1 LASRHF
7 GFGIL
12 APEMDAKQ
20 ITETAFRLLQHYG
33 EVSKVE
39 SLDPETLERLTQR
52 VQRIRA
58 GLAPEKEL
66 IAAVNWLSN
75 VVAIHQ
81 LDQTPQPAY
90 CKFNEMRIPDL
101 LAIALYEGHLIPIL
115 IEVKTTDDDKL
126 IWREDYLQALE
137 RYAEA
142 VRMPLLVAWKH
153 QRIWVLTE
161 VRHFAKRV
169 SAYHLDFNTAMR
181 ESLMGELFG
190 DLMIKI
196 SDNVRFFVDAKVAE
210 ELPPDRNVI
219 IPEGGYTLT
228 ITAAGFMVDDNIVN
242 LPKELFWAFIASATR
257 DEVIRIGEQEVRIQ
271 FLPLPDSI
279 FSLTDLWRLV
289 ALFGNKEA
297 EPNWEEITRKPL
309 TLTASKV
316 RQELRE
322 GIPKGVVQ
330 YVFEVQPNTMPE
342 FLYSLKANAS
352 S

>member
-1 LASRHF
+1 
-7 GFGIL
+7 
-12 APEMDAKQ
+12 MDAKQ

-33 EVSKVE
+33 EVSKAE

-52 VQRIRA
+52 VQRIRM
-58 GLAPEKEL
+58 GLAPEKEF

-90 CKFNEMRIPDL
+90 CGFNEVRIPDL
-101 LAIALYEGHLIPIL
+101 IAIALYNGHLIPVL
-115 IEVKTTDDDKL
+115 MEVKTSDDGKL
-126 IWREDYLQALE
+126 IWREDYLRALQ

-153 QRIWVLTE
+153 ARIWALTD
-161 VRHFAKRV
+161 VRHFTKRV

-196 SDNVRFFVDAKVAE
+196 SERVKFFVDAKVAE
-210 ELPPDRNVI
+210 ELPPDQDVI

-228 ITAAGFMVDDNIVN
+228 ITAAGFMVDDQIVD
-242 LPKELFWAFIASATR
+242 LPRELFWAFTASATR
-257 DEVIRIGEQEVRIQ
+257 DEVIRIGKQDVRIQ
-271 FLPLPDSI
+271 FIPLPESI
-279 FSLTDLWRLV
+279 FSLTDLWKLV
-289 ALFGNKEA
+289 ALLGNKEA
-297 EPNWEEITRKPL
+297 EPNWDHIMRKPL
-309 TLTASKV
+309 TLTAGKV

-322 GIPKGVVQ
+322 GIPKRVVQ
-330 YVFEVQPNTMPE
+330 YVFEVHPNTMPD
-342 FLYSLKANAS
+342 FLSGPNAAVS